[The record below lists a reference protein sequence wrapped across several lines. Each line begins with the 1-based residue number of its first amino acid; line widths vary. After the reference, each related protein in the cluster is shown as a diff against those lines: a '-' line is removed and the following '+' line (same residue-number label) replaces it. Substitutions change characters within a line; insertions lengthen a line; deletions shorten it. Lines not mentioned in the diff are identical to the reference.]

1 MRRGDAMNGFILT
14 GRGSPIGGRELARL
28 LVSGRSRQALRGLMM
43 LRRAYDHVFVM
54 ATVEGVRPIR
64 RPYYEAYVDALNIL
78 AAKATLIARAL

>member
-28 LVSGRSRQALRGLMM
+28 LVSGRARQALRGLMM

>member
-1 MRRGDAMNGFILT
+1 MNGFTLT
-14 GRGSPIGGRELARL
+14 GRAAPIGTRELARL
-28 LVSGRSRQALRGLMM
+28 LFSGRARRALRGLMM

-64 RPYYEAYVDALNIL
+64 RPYYEAYVDALDIL

>member
-1 MRRGDAMNGFILT
+1 MNGFTLT
-14 GRGSPIGGRELARL
+14 GRAAPISARELARL
-28 LVSGRSRQALRGLMM
+28 LFSGRARRALRGLKV

-54 ATVEGVRPIR
+54 ATLEGVRPIR

>member
-1 MRRGDAMNGFILT
+1 MNGFTLT
-14 GRGSPIGGRELARL
+14 GRPAPIGARELARL
-28 LVSGRSRQALRGLMM
+28 LFNARARQALRGLMM

-78 AAKATLIARAL
+78 AAKTTLIARAL

>member
-1 MRRGDAMNGFILT
+1 MNGFTLT
-14 GRGSPIGGRELARL
+14 RRASPISSRELARL
-28 LVSGRSRQALRGLMM
+28 LFSGRARRALRGLMM
-43 LRRAYDHVFVM
+43 LRRAYDHVLVM